1 MIRSN
6 LLPTLAALKSEYEGR
21 KMEAGELCGEFNL
34 LAKTFGSCFGDS
46 NDDELKERLLRHYV
60 SEGLLSPPTKDG
72 QLNVFGFQHLMEL
85 LAVRKLQSER
95 ALTLIG
101 MRDLAAGRDTEYLY
115 HILTRGARLDVSPA
129 EGPESQPTTKGNSEA
144 LKAIREIERAT
155 GRKLRPEAQPAEH
168 LPGILADGS
177 VQWKAHHV
185 LAPGLELVISDDFQI
200 PIKREEER
208 QLLDDFRAFIKE
220 QRLRRPKS

>member
-6 LLPTLAALKSEYEGR
+6 LLPTLNALKAEYQER
-21 KMEAGELCGEFNL
+21 KMEASELCVEFNL
-34 LAKTFGSCFGDS
+34 LAKTFRSCFGDDD
-46 NDDELKERLLRHYV
+46 DDELKERLLRHYV
-60 SEGLLSPPTKDG
+60 SEGLLSAPTKHG
-72 QLNVFGFQHLMEL
+72 QHNMFGFQHLMEL

-101 MRDLAAGRDTEYLY
+101 LRDLAAGRDTEYLY

-129 EGPESQPTTKGNSEA
+129 EGPEAKPPAKGNPEA

-155 GRKLRPEAQPAEH
+155 RRGLRPEARPPEH

-185 LAPGLELVISDDFQI
+185 LAPGLELVISNDFQI
-200 PIKREEER
+200 PINREEER
-208 QLLDDFRAFIKE
+208 QLLDDFRAFVKE
-220 QRLRRPKS
+220 QRLRPNR

>member
-6 LLPTLAALKSEYEGR
+6 LLPTLTALKAEYEGR

-60 SEGLLSPPTKDG
+60 SEGLLSAPTKDG
-72 QLNVFGFQHLMEL
+72 HQNVFGFQHLMEL

-101 MRDLAAGRDTEYLY
+101 MRDLAAGRDIENLY
-115 HILTRGARLDVSPA
+115 HILTRGARLDVSPV
-129 EGPESQPTTKGNSEA
+129 EIPEANPKGNAEA
-144 LKAIREIERAT
+144 LRAIREIEHAT
-155 GRKLRPEAQPAEH
+155 RRGLRSETRPAEH
-168 LPGILADGS
+168 LPGLLADGS
-177 VQWKAHHV
+177 LRWKAHHL
-185 LAPGLELVISDDFQI
+185 LAPGLELVISEDFQI
-200 PIKREEER
+200 PTKREEER
-208 QLLDDFRAFIKE
+208 QLLDDFRACIKE

>member
-6 LLPTLAALKSEYEGR
+6 LFPTLTALKAEYEGR
-21 KMEAGELCGEFNL
+21 KMEAGELCDEFNL
-34 LAKTFGSCFGDS
+34 LAKTFRSCFGDAEE
-46 NDDELKERLLRHYV
+46 DELKERLLRHYV
-60 SEGLLSPPTKDG
+60 SKGLLSAPAKEG
-72 QLNVFGFQHLMEL
+72 QQNVFGFQHLMEL

-101 MRDLAAGRDTEYLY
+101 MQNLAAGKDIEYLY
-115 HILTRGARLDVSPA
+115 HILTRDVRLDVSPVDKTEA
-129 EGPESQPTTKGNSEA
+129 KPGAKGNAEA
-144 LKAIREIERAT
+144 LSAIREIERAT
-155 GRKLRPEAQPAEH
+155 RRRQGPATRPAEH
-168 LPGILADGS
+168 LPGLLADGS
-177 VQWKAHHV
+177 LQWKAHHL

-208 QLLDDFRAFIKE
+208 QLLDDFRACLRE

>member
-6 LLPTLAALKSEYEGR
+6 LLPTLTALKAEFEGR
-21 KMEAGELCGEFNL
+21 KMEAGKLCDEFNL
-34 LAKTFGSCFGDS
+34 LAKTFRSCFGDAEE
-46 NDDELKERLLRHYV
+46 DELKERLLRHYV
-60 SEGLLSPPTKDG
+60 SEGLLSAPAKEG
-72 QLNVFGFQHLMEL
+72 QQNVFGFQHLMEL

-115 HILTRGARLDVSPA
+115 HILTREVRLDVSPVDELEA
-129 EGPESQPTTKGNSEA
+129 KPGAKGNAEA
-144 LKAIREIERAT
+144 LSAIREIERAT
-155 GRKLRPEAQPAEH
+155 RRRQGPATRPAEH
-168 LPGILADGS
+168 LPGLLADGS
-177 VQWKAHHV
+177 LQWKAHHL

-208 QLLDDFRAFIKE
+208 QLLDDFRACLRE